1 LQQAIEQARALAHER
16 GIKVL
21 GPQAALGELPVMADR
36 QRLRQL
42 LLLLLD
48 NAVRYSHPGGVVELL
63 VQRMP
68 EREDGSVLCE
78 IRVVDHG
85 IGISAEDLPRVF
97 EHTFRSEQARQHRA
111 DGSGLGLAIGRVLA
125 RAHGGD
131 IRLESQPGHGTTALL
146 YLPLLT
152 EDGMEGSE

>member
-1 LQQAIEQARALAHER
+1 
-16 GIKVL
+16 
-21 GPQAALGELPVMADR
+21 VMADR